1 MITVLNGQNY
11 SAEEEAFI
19 KMIED
24 EVERVNE
31 AYLQLEAK
39 CRLQCKQLRAKYR

>member
-1 MITVLNGQNY
+1 MNGQNY
-11 SAEEEAFI
+11 GPEEEAFI

-31 AYLQLEAK
+31 NYLKLEEA
-39 CRLQCKQLRAKYR
+39 CRLQCKQLRSKYR